1 MDVDDERARESV
13 GLVERQSL
21 SFLSKFL
28 GADASAAGGR
38 KLKDTVIPIRLKHM
52 RIESHLSLN
61 SLGAELPGRILK
73 KTHTLISV
81 VQVGISR
88 DVPETLKELSSR
100 EISKYGI
107 RSGNTRCYNP
117 SPLFQR
123 DASSHERDG
132 ESKCR
137 IGD

>member
-28 GADASAAGGR
+28 GASAAGGR

-73 KTHTLISV
+73 KTRTFLSFKSAIRVMS
-81 VQVGISR
+81 
-88 DVPETLKELSSR
+88 LKLL
-100 EISKYGI
+100 
-107 RSGNTRCYNP
+107 N
-117 SPLFQR
+117 
-123 DASSHERDG
+123 
-132 ESKCR
+132 
-137 IGD
+137 

>member
-28 GADASAAGGR
+28 GAGASAAAGGR

-61 SLGAELPGRILK
+61 SLGAELPSRICKK
-73 KTHTLISV
+73 KTYTHFYN
-81 VQVGISR
+81 
-88 DVPETLKELSSR
+88 SSR
-100 EISKYGI
+100 Q
-107 RSGNTRCYNP
+107 
-117 SPLFQR
+117 F
-123 DASSHERDG
+123 A
-132 ESKCR
+132 
-137 IGD
+137 